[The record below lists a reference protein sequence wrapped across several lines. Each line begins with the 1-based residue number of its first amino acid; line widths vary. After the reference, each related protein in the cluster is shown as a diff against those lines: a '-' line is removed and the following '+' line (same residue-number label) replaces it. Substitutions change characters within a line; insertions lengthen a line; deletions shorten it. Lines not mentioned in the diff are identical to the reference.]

1 MPVPKRK
8 TSKCRIRSR
17 AANKGID
24 PKSFSACSNC
34 KDPIVS
40 HQVCKACGF
49 YKGEK
54 VMVTKL
60 DRKVKRIQAR
70 KKTASPAESSEQ
82 PSE

>member
-8 TSKCRIRSR
+8 SSKCRIRSR

-34 KDPIVS
+34 QEPIVS
-40 HQVCKACGF
+40 HQVCKSCGF
-49 YKGEK
+49 YKGAK

-60 DRKVKRIQAR
+60 DRKVKRVQAR
-70 KKTASPAESSEQ
+70 KKTSSQAESTEQTSE
-82 PSE
+82 